1 MSTLITST
9 AQIGTIKDA
18 GGNATAM
25 TIDTSGRVASP
36 QTPCFFA
43 YMSGGSY
50 YPDTTTSTPTPLNA
64 TLVNIQ
70 NCWSTS
76 NYKFTAPIAG
86 TYSITWGYTFLD
98 NDNARYVASRIYKNE
113 SQIGSIHRQYQPT
126 AQGGN
131 QYGGVDGLNMILT
144 FSANETFYVIPQ
156 CSDTLTT
163 VAEFGTYMSG
173 HLIG

>member
-1 MSTLITST
+1 MSTLITTT

-25 TIDTSGRVASP
+25 TIDSSGRIASP

-50 YPDTTTSTPTPLNA
+50 YPDTTTSTPTPLNS

-70 NCWSTS
+70 NCWNTST
-76 NYKFTAPIAG
+76 YKFTAPIAG
-86 TYSITWGYTFLD
+86 TYQINWGITFLD
-98 NDNARYVASRIYKNE
+98 SDNARYVASRIYKAD
-113 SQIGSIHRQYQPT
+113 SQVGGMHRQYQPT

-131 QYGGVDGLNMILT
+131 QYGGIDHSIMLT
-144 FSANETFYVIPQ
+144 FAANENFYVIPQ
-156 CSDTLTT
+156 CSDTLTV
-163 VAEFGTYMSG
+163 VAEYGTYMSG